1 MSAAWA
7 HTRIGSLKH
16 FSRRAAGPPPPGRW
30 RAAPHAAA
38 AAPERLQP
46 GRARWNAPVA
56 GAGQAPQQAGG
67 ERRWGALGDGRG
79 TGGWERRGA

>member
-46 GRARWNAPVA
+46 GRARWSALVA

-67 ERRWGALGDGRG
+67 ERRWGDGRG